1 MKQPVV
7 LRIGGV
13 DFNASFDPEVTTP
26 TVEDQME
33 LLKKFA
39 DACEGYD
46 LRLINGLLSELAD
59 MITTITPAAL
69 MFIAEV
75 DEQEQP
81 EKTAQTMLNELGID
95 TNLSGLK
102 PKGNA

>member
-13 DFNASFDPEVTTP
+13 DFNASFDPEATTP
-26 TVEDQME
+26 TVEDQMG
-33 LLKKFA
+33 LLEKIA

-46 LRLINGLLSELAD
+46 LRLVNGLMSELAG
-59 MITTITPAAL
+59 MLTTVTPAAL

-81 EKTAQTMLNELGID
+81 EKTAQTMLNELGINTD
-95 TNLSGLK
+95 LTGLK
-102 PKGNA
+102 PKDNA